1 MARSYAK
8 IHVDI
13 WSDQDFLALGR
24 DAMVTYLFL
33 LAQPKMRSCGVIDM
47 QANRWAKKLDMS
59 TEELAS
65 ALQLLDAGRFV
76 AIDHT
81 TDELA
86 VRTFVKHDAGDTK
99 NWKVW
104 TGVWSSLGAVESLTI
119 REFVAANIPPAAF
132 DPKAKPLFDS
142 PPGTQWDWHS
152 DTQSDPGTVGE
163 DTQSD
168 YQSDYQSGPNPI
180 PNGIGSGISLSLSET
195 VSDTETTTEPNPLEP
210 VDNIGIRSQPAKRDG
225 GSRQRPTGTSIHYR
239 SAALISD
246 YEFLIAQGSGA
257 QIDNPAGYRLSI
269 QRRVATE
276 PRFARII
283 ADNPTAT
290 AEQIRD
296 IYLAP
301 DPLESYDELLRNPTT
316 RHTGHPYAANVTEMG
331 DHTTHNTNGV
341 EKRSQRVG
349 TA

>member
-65 ALQLLDAGRFV
+65 ALNLLEAGRFV
-76 AIDHT
+76 AIDYT

-104 TGVWSSLGAVESLTI
+104 TGVWSSLGAVESIAI

-210 VDNIGIRSQPAKRDG
+210 VDNSQSVSDESALVVDLPRT
-225 GSRQRPTGTSIHYR
+225 GSGKIAE
-239 SAALISD
+239 AANLIAD
-246 YEFLIAQGSGA
+246 YELEIAKGQGVRIERSDA
-257 QIDNPAGYRLSI
+257 AYRAGI
-269 QRRVATE
+269 IKRVVND
-276 PRFARII
+276 PRFTRICERH
-283 ADNPTAT
+283 PTFT
-290 AEQIRD
+290 AHELRAL
-296 IYLAP
+296 YLAP
-301 DPLESYDELLRNPTT
+301 EPLESYDELLRNPTT
-316 RHTGHPYAANVTEMG
+316 RYTGHPYAANVTEMG

>member
-13 WSDQDFLALGR
+13 WSDQDFLALSR

-47 QANRWAKKLDMS
+47 QANRWAKKLDMT

-65 ALQLLDAGRFV
+65 ALNLLEGGRFV
-76 AIDHT
+76 AIDYT

-104 TGVWSSLGAVESLTI
+104 TGVWSSLGAVESIAI
-119 REFVAANIPPAAF
+119 REFGAANIPSAAF

-152 DTQSDPGTVGE
+152 DTQSDPVTVGE

-210 VDNIGIRSQPAKRDG
+210 VDNSQSVSDESALVVQLPRTDRGHPAVRMIADYEFMVAEGSGVRIDNPVGYLIGIR
-225 GSRQRPTGTSIHYR
+225 
-239 SAALISD
+239 
-246 YEFLIAQGSGA
+246 
-257 QIDNPAGYRLSI
+257 
-269 QRRVATE
+269 RRVE
-276 PRFARII
+276 DDERFHRII

-316 RHTGHPYAANVTEMG
+316 RYTGHPYAANVTEMG